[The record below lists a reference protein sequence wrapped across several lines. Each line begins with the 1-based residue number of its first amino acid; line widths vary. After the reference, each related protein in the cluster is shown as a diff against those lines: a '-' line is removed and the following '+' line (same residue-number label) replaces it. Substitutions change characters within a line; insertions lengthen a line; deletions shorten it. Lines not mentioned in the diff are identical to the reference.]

1 MTRERDRAL
10 ASGAVRAV
18 FGDRA
23 GFALFLGVLCVV
35 TLTWRVGLFITDNA
49 TLVHALDALSQG
61 RFWIEPAG
69 ENALNAP
76 GTSVRDGFVYGRNYG
91 QLAFSLPALWGVR
104 ALDALV
110 NLRVALVAGWHLL
123 ALLFAVQVG
132 RVVDRERVAAVSGSV
147 VVLIS
152 FFANVALATQFTTP
166 SLALLALQGTAAVAA
181 ALIAVVLYRLLS
193 RRHGTRIGL
202 IGGAGAVLAMPLSF
216 WGTVPKRHIFSS
228 LFVVAILLAFLRSR
242 ESDGGV
248 ALPVVGTAPAYRALA
263 YAFVGLLTWIH
274 AAEGLF
280 VFLALVAVDL
290 PTAPTNDGRTL
301 AFVGAT
307 FALSLLP
314 VLVTNVFVTG
324 EAVRPPRAMSG
335 GVSASITEQI
345 AGSTGDA
352 AGGSAGGSGSGFGF
366 TLLFSP
372 VAVLVEGT
380 PIDWITGQ
388 VLSLTLESL
397 SNLAEPVTAGRT
409 FVHSSVAG
417 ISQNDRFLGIN
428 LAMLEA
434 APVLGASVAAA
445 SGWLLGS
452 ARRFRNRLTATDA
465 LALAFALA
473 FVSLYLNRLPLNT
486 QVTVRYL
493 LPVYPLGA
501 FLLAR
506 SAAVRALVTDY
517 FRPMLWS
524 YGGGVAIGG
533 QLLFVG
539 LVTGGYA
546 VGEAARVH
554 ALLGV
559 ALGLL
564 VAALGVAGVLDE
576 RARPAAAVAFGL
588 AGAAATVFFLLA
600 TAHYFSFIGEYVLPV
615 VGAISELLGT
625 AG

>member
-1 MTRERDRAL
+1 MTGGRDRTL
-10 ASGAVRAV
+10 ASGAVRAL

-91 QLAFSLPALWGVR
+91 QLALSLPALWGVR

-152 FFANVALATQFTTP
+152 FFANVALATQFTAP
-166 SLALLALQGTAAVAA
+166 SLPLIALQGTTAVAA
-181 ALIAVVLYRLLS
+181 ALIAVVIYRLLA

-202 IGGAGAVLAMPLSF
+202 IGGIGAALAMPVGF
-216 WGTVPKRHIFSS
+216 WGTVPKRHVFTS

-242 ESDGGV
+242 ESGGGV
-248 ALPVVGTAPAYRALA
+248 ALPVVGTVPAYRALA

-290 PTAPTNDGRTL
+290 PTAPTNDWRTL

-314 VLVTNVFVTG
+314 VLVTNLFVTG
-324 EAVRPPRAMSG
+324 EIVRPPRAMSG
-335 GVSASITEQI
+335 GTSGSLTEQV
-345 AGSTGDA
+345 AGPAGDA
-352 AGGSAGGSGSGFGF
+352 AGGSGGGSGSGF
-366 TLLFSP
+366 TVLFSP
-372 VAVLVEGT
+372 LAALAEGT

-388 VLSLTLESL
+388 VLGLTSESL

-417 ISQNDRFLGIN
+417 ISQDDRFLGIN

-452 ARRFRNRLTATDA
+452 ARRFRSRLTATDA

-473 FVSLYLNRLPLNT
+473 FVALYLNRLPLNT

-506 SAAVRALVTDY
+506 SAVVRALVTDH

-539 LVTGGYA
+539 LVSGGYA

-576 RARPAAAVAFGL
+576 RARPATAVAFGL

-600 TAHYFSFIGEYVLPV
+600 TAHYFSFIGEYALPV